1 MNWNWFIFGTVLFT
15 AGCCGLAAY
24 SYLSEP
30 RRLRNGLVINIALL
44 SLVGFAATM
53 VMAINSRFLL
63 VIAIIVLVMV
73 VVLLLMLMAF
83 HLVLLLW
90 NALLV
95 WRREG
100 HNLGNMLTLLIA
112 IGLIVLSILDT
123 VERQFFPS
131 WLFYSITVFVNF
143 CWFYVFITGLNF
155 LTALVAYNRWRT
167 HKPLQYLIV
176 LGAGLIDGKR
186 VSGLLGARIDV
197 AIKRYQKQVAAG
209 QPAPTI
215 IFSGGQG
222 RDELVSEASAMR
234 DYAVAHGIPESDTL
248 LEDQSKT
255 TLENMRFSRKV
266 IDSRQQGRPY
276 HAMFCTNNYHL
287 LRAGVFARMAGIDA
301 NGIGAKTR
309 LYFLPNATIREYIAF
324 MVMNKRRHII
334 VMGLALAYTIITLIL
349 GAMHI
354 LKF

>member
-1 MNWNWFIFGTVLFT
+1 MNWFIFATVLIT

-30 RRLRNGLVINIALL
+30 RRLRNGLLINIALL
-44 SLVGFAATM
+44 SLAGLAAVI
-53 VMAINSRFLL
+53 VMAINSKLLLAIALILL
-63 VIAIIVLVMV
+63 VLVAVFIFM
-73 VVLLLMLMAF
+73 LLAF
-83 HLVLLLW
+83 HLILLLW
-90 NALLV
+90 NAALV

-112 IGLIVLSILDT
+112 IGLIVLSILD
-123 VERQFFPS
+123 VIESKVFPA
-131 WLFYSITVFVNF
+131 WLFYSVTIFVNF
-143 CWFYVFITGLNF
+143 CWFYVLLTGLNF
-155 LTALVAYNRWRT
+155 LTALVAYNFWRT
-167 HKPLQYLIV
+167 RKPLQYLIV
-176 LGAGLIDGKR
+176 LGAGLIEGKR
-186 VSGLLGARIDV
+186 VSALLGARIDV
-197 AIKRYQKQVAAG
+197 AIKRYHKQVAAG

-215 IFSGGQG
+215 ILSGGQG

-248 LEDQSKT
+248 LEDNSKT

-266 IDSRQQGRPY
+266 IDARQQGRPY

-349 GAMHI
+349 GATHV